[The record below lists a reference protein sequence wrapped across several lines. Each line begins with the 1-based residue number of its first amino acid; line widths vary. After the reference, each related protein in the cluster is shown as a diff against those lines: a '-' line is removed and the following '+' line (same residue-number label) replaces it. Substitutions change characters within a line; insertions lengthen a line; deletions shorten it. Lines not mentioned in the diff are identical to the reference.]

1 MHPMLNIAINAA
13 RAAGNLIVRYFDR
26 VDRLTITKKGF
37 NEFVTEVDKQ
47 AEQII
52 VDTLLRSYPHHGIL
66 GEEGGHRKGENDF
79 LWIIDPLD
87 GTTNYIH
94 GFPQFSVSIA
104 LSYRDRLEQA
114 VVYDP
119 LREEL
124 FTATRGEGAKL
135 NNRRI
140 RVSRCNS
147 LDDALLG
154 TGFPCRNLEH
164 IDAYLSI
171 FKTFTTTSAGIRRPG
186 SAALDLA
193 SVAAG
198 RFDGFWEFGL
208 AVWDM
213 AAGALLVQE
222 AGGIVSGLDGR
233 DDYLK
238 SGNIIAG
245 NPKIHAVMM
254 HSLQPYGRFL

>member
-1 MHPMLNIAINAA
+1 MLNIAINAA

-66 GEEGGHRKGENDF
+66 GEEGGRRKGENDF
-79 LWIIDPLD
+79 LWIIDPLN

-114 VVYDP
+114 VIYDP
-119 LREEL
+119 LRGEL
-124 FTATRGEGAKL
+124 FTASRGEGAKL
-135 NNRRI
+135 DNRRI

-147 LDDALLG
+147 LGDALLG
-154 TGFPCRNLEH
+154 TGFSYRNPEH
-164 IDAYLSI
+164 IDTHMSI
-171 FKTFTTTSAGIRRPG
+171 LKALTTASAGIRRPG
-186 SAALDLA
+186 APALDLA

-208 AVWDM
+208 AAWDM
-213 AAGALLVQE
+213 AAGTLLIQE
-222 AGGIVSGLDGR
+222 AGGIVSGPDGR
-233 DDYLK
+233 DDHLK
-238 SGNIIAG
+238 NGNIIAG
-245 NPKIHAVMM
+245 NPKIHDLMM
-254 HSLQPYGRFL
+254 RSLQPYGRFL